1 MAWFLG
7 IILVLLLLAFTGWQW
22 LTSREERWRARY
34 SQQLGQRESEV
45 AGMIADAVGLFRD
58 GTDEQLAPSIVMG
71 QSVLWAPYFN
81 DLFPDASSRHKITHE
96 EKHGELCRLARREA
110 VVRLLENARDAGF
123 NAVCDIHID
132 SADLGHTLNA
142 AQRAMVVI
150 TAVGTGY
157 RVVSDDEVVAPVTG
171 F

>member
-1 MAWFLG
+1 MEWFLG
-7 IILVLLLLAFTGWQW
+7 IIFVLLLVAFAGWRW

-34 SQQLGQRESEV
+34 SQQLGRRESELT
-45 AGMIADAVGLFRD
+45 GMIADAVGLFRD

-71 QSVLWAPYFN
+71 QSVLWTPYFN
-81 DLFPDASSRHKITHE
+81 SVFPDTSSRHKITCE
-96 EKHGELCRLARREA
+96 EQHGELCRLARREA
-110 VVRLLENARDAGF
+110 VVRLLESARAAGF

-142 AQRAMVVI
+142 SQRAMVVI

-157 RVVSDDEVVAPVTG
+157 RVSDAPPAVQPIEA